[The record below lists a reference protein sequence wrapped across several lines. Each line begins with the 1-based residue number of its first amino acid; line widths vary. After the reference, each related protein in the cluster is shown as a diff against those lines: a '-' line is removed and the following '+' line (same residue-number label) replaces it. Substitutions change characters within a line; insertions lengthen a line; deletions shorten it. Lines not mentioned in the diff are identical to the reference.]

1 MKKYF
6 LLILTIVFVVLGTGC
21 HYSPPEGWTKKPHT
35 YEEALAYAKSID
47 PEAEVSIKHKDEK
60 DSYNTYKVWDAKING
75 IDCSVASVSDKVFND
90 GFMAGEYP
98 DTFYRLETDYDTIII
113 NEMIKDYPELG
124 QPQKTTLSTRFWG
137 NYSSQI
143 TDNDMTEAKLK
154 KLWASYVKF
163 NEEIDRKS
171 LHKDYWLFMEINNYP
186 YCFDKPNEE
195 VYKDVHDKIFSS
207 QKGE

>member
-1 MKKYF
+1 
-6 LLILTIVFVVLGTGC
+6 
-21 HYSPPEGWTKKPHT
+21 
-35 YEEALAYAKSID
+35 
-47 PEAEVSIKHKDEK
+47 
-60 DSYNTYKVWDAKING
+60 
-75 IDCSVASVSDKVFND
+75 
-90 GFMAGEYP
+90 MAGEYP

-113 NEMIKDYPELG
+113 NDMIKDYPELG

-171 LHKDYWLFMEINNYP
+171 LHKGYWLLMEVNNYP
-186 YCFDKPNEE
+186 YCFDKPNED
-195 VYKDVHDKIFSS
+195 VYQDVHDKIFSS